1 MRSFA
6 LILLFAAPTLAAP
19 VPKELKYRSDAACY
33 VGTWDTVVSE
43 SNGKPYSKARWTFD
57 DKLKMT
63 SNPLPG
69 GVGGTSIWIIKID
82 PKQTPKTIDIGSY
95 PGIYEIDGDDIKIAY
110 TLGGP
115 RPTEV
120 KSGNGVYYSVL
131 RRVPESKK

>member
-6 LILLFAAPTLAAP
+6 LILLFAVPALAAP

-115 RPTEV
+115 RPPEV
-120 KSGNGVYYSVL
+120 
-131 RRVPESKK
+131 

>member
-6 LILLFAAPTLAAP
+6 LILLLAAPALAAP
-19 VPKELKYRSDAACY
+19 VPKELKHRSDAERY
-33 VGTWDTVVSE
+33 VGTWETVISE
-43 SNGKPYSKARWTFD
+43 SGGQPYSKARWTFD
-57 DKLKMT
+57 EKLMMT

-69 GVGGTSIWIIKID
+69 GVGGPSIWIIKID
-82 PKQTPKTIDIGSY
+82 PKQTPNTIDIGSY

-110 TLGGP
+110 TTGGP

-120 KSGNGVYYSVL
+120 KSGNSVYYTVL